1 MRVPRAHGVQVP
13 AAQGAPASSCRGTR
27 TWGQRRDAGAWTSRA
42 EALSFAGRSYLPAV
56 LSCAE
61 LADPARSL
69 RHNQRRRDPDAPTR
83 DRRPAS
89 TSSPPDVELGRPRRR
104 TGGTG
109 RIGTPKPWCEMLA
122 LILVAAVA
130 SDRSASPGQ
139 LGGRRRRRRPESML
153 LDSVLL
159 DSVLL
164 DSVLRS
170 GPRLVAQHE
179 LLDLAGG
186 GLRQLPES
194 HRLRG
199 LEPRQPGLDVLDDL
213 RLGRRSAPACRVTY
227 AAGTS
232 PHARRAPR

>member
-1 MRVPRAHGVQVP
+1 MGSDQRLLGQSTSWPRSAPRAADSRLWPSDSRVRRMRVPRARGVQVP

-130 SDRSASPGQ
+130 SGRSVSPRAARWQAATTTTGVDATGFGAP
-139 LGGRRRRRRPESML
+139 LRPTPCHAARTSGSCRWTSSGARRRSPS
-153 LDSVLL
+153 
-159 DSVLL
+159 
-164 DSVLRS
+164 S
-170 GPRLVAQHE
+170 GP
-179 LLDLAGG
+179 
-186 GLRQLPES
+186 
-194 HRLRG
+194 
-199 LEPRQPGLDVLDDL
+199 
-213 RLGRRSAPACRVTY
+213 
-227 AAGTS
+227 
-232 PHARRAPR
+232 